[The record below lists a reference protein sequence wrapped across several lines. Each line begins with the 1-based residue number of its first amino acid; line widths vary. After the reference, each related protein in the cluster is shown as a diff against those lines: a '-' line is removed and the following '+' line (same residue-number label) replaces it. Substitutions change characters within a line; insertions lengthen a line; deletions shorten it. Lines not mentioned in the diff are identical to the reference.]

1 MVPWMAFNFVFMGK
15 SVVLFLF
22 AGILVLVSNPAQGR
36 ITPKQYIEFFDQDAV
51 AEMLKSGVPAS
62 ITLAQGMLES
72 DYGNSKLARE
82 AKNHFG
88 IKCHSS
94 WKGKTYYMDDDAKDE
109 CFRVYSSV
117 YKSYQ
122 DHSDFLKRNRRYSFL
137 FDLKR
142 TDYKGW
148 AKGLKKAG
156 YATNPKYPDLLIR
169 IIEENELWKFDKMDQ
184 GDLKKLGASSDG
196 RSIYADQPKKG
207 DKGKGN
213 STGSKTSSDAS
224 QKWDTKVRVSK
235 NKIRF
240 VYAQK
245 GDNPK
250 KVADRYDLGHWQ
262 IKRYNELKKGAPL
275 KAGTIVYL
283 QPKRGKF
290 KGDQKTHTVKSG
302 QSLWHISQLYG
313 IKLKKLAKRNQLDP
327 KANLKT
333 GQRIRLN

>member
-1 MVPWMAFNFVFMGK
+1 MGK
-15 SVVLFLF
+15 SILKYLWVT
-22 AGILVLVSNPAQGR
+22 GLVLTCQLALAR
-36 ITPKQYIEFFDQDAV
+36 ISPKEYIEFFDQDAV

-94 WKGKTYYMDDDAKDE
+94 WTGKRFYMDDDAKDE

-117 YKSYQ
+117 YQSYQ

-169 IIEENELWKFDKMDQ
+169 IIEENELWKFDKMDKN
-184 GDLKKLGASSDG
+184 DLKKLGESSSG
-196 RSIYADQPKKG
+196 RSIYTDAPKKG
-207 DKGKGN
+207 DKTSGSGSGSS
-213 STGSKTSSDAS
+213 STAQAS
-224 QKWDTKVRVSK
+224 APKKWDTQIRTSK

-240 VYAQK
+240 VYAQN
-245 GDNPK
+245 GDTPK
-250 KVADRYDLGHWQ
+250 KIADRYDLGHWQ
-262 IKRYNELKKGAPL
+262 IKRYNELKKGSSL
-275 KAGTIVYL
+275 KAGTVIYL
-283 QPKRGKF
+283 QPKRSKF
-290 KGDQKTHTVKSG
+290 KGDQKTHTVKKG
-302 QSLWHISQLYG
+302 QSLWDISQMYG
-313 IKLKKLAKRNQLDP
+313 IKLKKLAKRNQIESGTS
-327 KANLKT
+327 LKV
-333 GQRIRLN
+333 GQKIKLR